1 MNTIRA
7 TLETPIVQFRL
18 LRIQPLHI
26 INATKIAV
34 NAVQPGLLI
43 PGRGQ
48 DDAVRHLQLQSMAE
62 LGCRL
67 HGLDLPVFAQDPLL
81 RHSRSAARWKVFLP
95 GRKPRNAAGD

>member
-1 MNTIRA
+1 
-7 TLETPIVQFRL
+7 
-18 LRIQPLHI
+18 
-26 INATKIAV
+26 
-34 NAVQPGLLI
+34 
-43 PGRGQ
+43 
-48 DDAVRHLQLQSMAE
+48 MAE